1 MNVTE
6 YMVQQANEFNHRVDE
21 TQKMI
26 QLLVDRLARVEYNI
40 ERLEQ
45 SINVVADTLPL
56 VLSGDEGERV
66 KYEKYL
72 KKS

>member
-6 YMVQQANEFNHRVDE
+6 YMVQQTNEFNHRVDE
-21 TQKMI
+21 TQTMI

>member
-21 TQKMI
+21 IQQMI
-26 QLLVDRLARVEYNI
+26 QLLVDRLTRVEYNI

-72 KKS
+72 KES